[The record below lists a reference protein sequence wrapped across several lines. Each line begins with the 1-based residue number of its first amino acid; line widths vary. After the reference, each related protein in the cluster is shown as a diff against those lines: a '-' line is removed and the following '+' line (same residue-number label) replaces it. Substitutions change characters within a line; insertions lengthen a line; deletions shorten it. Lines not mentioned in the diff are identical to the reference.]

1 MAIAARI
8 GAQELRRLA
17 TAAYVNQSFKVV
29 LVDAPGST
37 FDADDP
43 IGTVL
48 ANEVQAG
55 LGGYTR
61 QTIGF
66 TTGDVGLFDSGTVPF
81 ARKAATFVHN
91 NQPAQAYRFS
101 HVVLL
106 NPAETQVLASTK
118 LAGRATLSD
127 GQAAVFYFDFT
138 LYGVFVA
145 A

>member
-17 TAAYVNQSFKVV
+17 TAAYVNQSFKVC

-43 IGTVL
+43 ITTVL

-66 TTGDVGLFDSGTVPF
+66 TTGDVGLFENGTVPF

-106 NPAETQVLASTK
+106 NPSETQVLASTK

-127 GQAAVFYFDFT
+127 GQAAIFYFDFT